1 MMFNPFSLEG
11 KTILVTGASS
21 GLGRAIAIQ
30 CSKMGAKVV
39 ITARNAERL
48 SDTFSMLIGEG
59 HLLVRADITIEED
72 VERLAESC
80 PTLDGCVH
88 CAGIPQVK
96 ALKFVNRKLLEDTLQ
111 INTIAPIVI
120 TTSLLKKRKI
130 SKGGSVLFLASISGV
145 TVGDPGIAAYA
156 TSKGALTGFIKS
168 AALALAPQGIRVN
181 TISPGIVPT
190 SMFESTTDQ
199 SISENLEESVVTSY
213 PLGRLGLPSD
223 IANGAIYLLSDASS
237 WVTGINLT
245 IDGGFSIP

>member
-1 MMFNPFSLEG
+1 MFNPFSLEG

-39 ITARNAERL
+39 ISARNEVRL
-48 SDTFSMLIGEG
+48 SETFAALAGDG
-59 HLLVRADITIEED
+59 HLQILADLTRDED
-72 VERLAESC
+72 VESLVGAC
-80 PTLDGCVH
+80 PPLNGCVH

-96 ALKFVNRKLLEDTLQ
+96 AIKFIDRNLMETTMG
-111 INTIAPIVI
+111 INTIAPIVV
-120 TTSLLKKRKI
+120 TTSLLKQKKI
-130 SKGGSVLFLASISGV
+130 VKGGSVLFLASISGV

-156 TSKGALTGFIKS
+156 TSKGALIGFIKS

-190 SMFESTTDQ
+190 SMFESTTDK
-199 SISENLEESVVTSY
+199 SIVENLKDSVVLNY
-213 PLGRLGLPSD
+213 PLRRLGMPSD
-223 IANGAIYLLSDASS
+223 IANGAVYLLSDASS